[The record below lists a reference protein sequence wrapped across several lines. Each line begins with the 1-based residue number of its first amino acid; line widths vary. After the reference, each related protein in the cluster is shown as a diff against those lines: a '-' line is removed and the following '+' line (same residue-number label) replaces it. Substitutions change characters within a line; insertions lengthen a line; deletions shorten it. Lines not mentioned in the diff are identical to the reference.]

1 VMDRI
6 VCEKFRAERERAM
19 GGDDMNA
26 AIVFKQGSVSRLG
39 GTKQT
44 NTLAGDTLAEVS
56 ERCCEVT
63 RELRRY
69 QVKIR
74 DAGCC

>member
-6 VCEKFRAERERAM
+6 VCEEFRAERERAM
-19 GGDDMNA
+19 GGDDMMA
-26 AIVFKQGSVSRLG
+26 AIVCKQGRVSRLG
-39 GTKQT
+39 STKQA

-74 DAGCC
+74 DVGCC